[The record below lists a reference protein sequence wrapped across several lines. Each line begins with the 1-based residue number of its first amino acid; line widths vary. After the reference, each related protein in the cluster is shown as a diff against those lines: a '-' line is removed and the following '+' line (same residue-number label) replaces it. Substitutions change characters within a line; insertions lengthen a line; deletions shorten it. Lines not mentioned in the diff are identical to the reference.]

1 MFCLNTQTHRSWKV
15 VSSWVNAHGI
25 SSSRNQKDCLG
36 RAKSLS
42 EAELK
47 AEANRNAFEKFKE
60 AHQQEVVKNEAKPK
74 GGEISQRF
82 DENEGN
88 C

>member
-1 MFCLNTQTHRSWKV
+1 MST
-15 VSSWVNAHGI
+15 WVNAHGI
-25 SSSRNQKDCLG
+25 SSPRNQKDCLS

-47 AEANRNAFEKFKE
+47 AEANKNAFEKYKE
-60 AHQQEVVKNEAKPK
+60 AHHQEQVKNEAKPK

-82 DENEGN
+82 DENGGLN
-88 C
+88 IYNATLKIYNFL